1 MTRLAQRHEIV
12 HVVGAALTK
21 RENVV
26 YLLGRSQL
34 AMLLALFAERV
45 CFDKAVAYSFP
56 STTVTLV
63 CLRLT
68 LEMIVVI
75 VHLLLVLG
83 AVKTARQLRT
93 AGVLARALWFLW
105 HDVTSVQAQEKPPQ
119 DFSRDGFSL
128 SHFLY
133 YHYTIFPYN
142 INSHS
147 LSTFGTTT
155 VFKAQSRIRKVCWML

>member
-56 STTVTLV
+56 STTVTPV
-63 CLRLT
+63 SYTHLT
-68 LEMIVVI
+68 
-75 VHLLLVLG
+75 G
-83 AVKTARQLRT
+83 N
-93 AGVLARALWFLW
+93 
-105 HDVTSVQAQEKPPQ
+105 P
-119 DFSRDGFSL
+119 
-128 SHFLY
+128 FLY
-133 YHYTIFPYN
+133 CIA
-142 INSHS
+142 
-147 LSTFGTTT
+147 L
-155 VFKAQSRIRKVCWML
+155 R

>member
-56 STTVTLV
+56 STTVPFV
-63 CLRLT
+63 RLRLT
-68 LEMIVVI
+68 LEMIVMI
-75 VHLLLVLG
+75 VRLSLMLL
-83 AVKTARQLRT
+83 AVKAIRQLRT
-93 AGVLARALWFLW
+93 AGVLARALRFLW
-105 HDVTSVQAQEKPPQ
+105 HDVTSVRVKRKPCGITPTRL
-119 DFSRDGFSL
+119 SRFCFPKYIL
-128 SHFLY
+128 SQR
-133 YHYTIFPYN
+133 TI
-142 INSHS
+142 
-147 LSTFGTTT
+147 
-155 VFKAQSRIRKVCWML
+155 